1 MKTSNEAK
9 NFDPAFVGT
18 KGQKDRPTIFRT
30 LGTLERATSELL
42 CLKKQIAQNTRR
54 RTRLV
59 SRLLRQVDHTLGHL
73 ADIQTEVQAL
83 QTACEVLSVLE
94 GALVCIWTVFGLI
107 LDHQEDPS
115 NPKVSSL
122 DFTQNGEHPSCRL
135 LPQPSPSSAPSGN
148 SLSILG

>member
-59 SRLLRQVDHTLGHL
+59 SRLLRQVDHTLTRL
-73 ADIQTEVQAL
+73 ADLQVDVEAL
-83 QTACEVLSVLE
+83 QVACEVLAEIEE
-94 GALVCIWTVFGLI
+94 GPCV
-107 LDHQEDPS
+107 
-115 NPKVSSL
+115 
-122 DFTQNGEHPSCRL
+122 R
-135 LPQPSPSSAPSGN
+135 
-148 SLSILG
+148 